1 MLKPATSEIA
11 CLKHSILST
20 NIATLIFQGSISRQS
35 ANTYAFFRWKPSRLP
50 VDSNTPGR
58 LSFSG
63 RVHDFLCQDIVQ
75 YPWIEHIVS
84 TYIIISGWWFGK
96 NIFPYIGN
104 NHPNWRTPSFFRGV
118 GIPPTRCYI
127 SIFMASLSFWGF
139 LSKPQGSSTT
149 EMIPCRTAV
158 QGVDQGWTTSEQMHT
173 HTYYTY
179 NYN

>member
-1 MLKPATSEIA
+1 MVNHWNNNTSDWWFGTWLLFSISYMGCHPSHWRTPSFFKMVIAPATSEIA

-104 NHPNWRTPSFFRGV
+104 VIIPTVTHSIIFQRGWLK
-118 GIPPTRCYI
+118 PPTR
-127 SIFMASLSFWGF
+127 
-139 LSKPQGSSTT
+139 
-149 EMIPCRTAV
+149 
-158 QGVDQGWTTSEQMHT
+158 
-173 HTYYTY
+173 
-179 NYN
+179 